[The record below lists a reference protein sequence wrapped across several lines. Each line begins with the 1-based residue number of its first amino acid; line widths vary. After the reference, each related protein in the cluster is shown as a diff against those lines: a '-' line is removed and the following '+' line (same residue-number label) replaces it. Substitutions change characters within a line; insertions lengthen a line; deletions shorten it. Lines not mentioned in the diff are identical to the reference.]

1 NLDKPYV
8 LSCVNVIAADTDA
21 EAEKLATSLFQMFLG
36 IITGIRKGLQPPVDS
51 MEGIWTEYQKEALD
65 QMLSLSFIGS
75 PKTIKKDLKDFVDQT
90 KIDEIMI
97 ISNIY
102 DQQAKLH
109 SYELFAK
116 IMLATD

>member
-1 NLDKPYV
+1 
-8 LSCVNVIAADTDA
+8 
-21 EAEKLATSLFQMFLG
+21 MFLG

-75 PKTIKKDLKDFVDQT
+75 PQTIEKDLKDFIEQT

-102 DQQAKLH
+102 DQQAKIH
-109 SYELFAK
+109 SYKLFAE
-116 IMLATD
+116 IMSGTD